1 MLTVTSELR
10 QQARQRITSVHIV
23 VVIIII
29 IICIFPFTVILIM
42 FLRQK
47 NAVFLQYLL
56 ADTAT
61 TKTNNSF
68 YLIVSFKLNW
78 CSNCREN

>member
-1 MLTVTSELR
+1 MLTITSELR

-23 VVIIII
+23 VIIIII

-47 NAVFLQYLL
+47 KRSISSVF
-56 ADTAT
+56 TGRH
-61 TKTNNSF
+61 
-68 YLIVSFKLNW
+68 
-78 CSNCREN
+78 SNHKNQQ